1 MLYHTALWVKHAKE
15 RAQTFSLNAQLRVV
29 LCHIMSPCFSS
40 AFSPSYLFLDASS
53 HLCKRVCPLVG
64 LYIGPL
70 VFWGISSGGGDV
82 PWVHTGQASK
92 PWDLASASMAWI
104 QSLGPGSHPQAMAL
118 AHGPWL
124 QPPGSSPSPWALA
137 PAPGPRH
144 PPIKGRQG
152 GLGWRRSGK
161 NCHVDP

>member
-53 HLCKRVCPLVG
+53 HLCKRVCPLVD

-104 QSLGPGSHPQAMAL
+104 QSLGFGSYPQ
-118 AHGPWL
+118 
-124 QPPGSSPSPWALA
+124 ALA
-137 PAPGPRH
+137 PAPGLGSHPR
-144 PPIKGRQG
+144 PFLQP
-152 GLGWRRSGK
+152 LGPGSSPSSSPRPWL
-161 NCHVDP
+161 